1 MSHMDLSRDFSA
13 AVVKI
18 GGDRTIVDELLEGP
32 MTAIR

>member
-1 MSHMDLSRDFSA
+1 MSHMDLRRECSA

-18 GGDRTIVDELLEGP
+18 GGDKTIVGDRLEGP